1 MSDKTQNESPRRT
14 LTSLQSTGR
23 IGRSTLK
30 QGLMSWFSY
39 AGIEFNAIDADPEH
53 HTLSSWYPDITDR
66 KPYRD
71 ENHLLPILN
80 TIGEAPVQ
88 LIDFPSQETQ
98 SILRAFEHFNA
109 FELFAA
115 KNTRPTV
122 FIFASD
128 ERAAMLSA
136 HQIITAFESQADYVI
151 VENPARFTCQVFYHS
166 KLPEILKTFNA
177 PTIQIPRITA
187 ATMETLDGASK
198 QMKKA
203 LTFREAEPV
212 LEMGSRFELEHW
224 RNRLFVQFEDIADV
238 LLESPEL
245 IQKKVERPRQKK
257 LSVIDPYDL

>member
-1 MSDKTQNESPRRT
+1 MSDKTQHGPPRRT

-53 HTLSSWYPDITDR
+53 HTLSSWYPDITDK
-66 KPYRD
+66 KPYHD
-71 ENHLLPILN
+71 ENDLLPVLN

-98 SILRAFEHFNA
+98 SILRALEHFNA
-109 FELFAA
+109 FELFEA

-122 FIFASD
+122 SD

-136 HQIITAFESQADYVI
+136 HQIITAFDSHADYVI
-151 VENPARFTCQVFYHS
+151 VENPARFGSQVFYRS
-166 KLPEILKTFNA
+166 KLPEILEKFNA
-177 PTIQIPRITA
+177 PTIRIPRITA
-187 ATMETLDGASK
+187 TTIDILDDASK

-212 LEMGSRFELEHW
+212 LEIGSRFELEHW
-224 RNRLFVQFEDIADV
+224 RNRLFAQFEDIAH
-238 LLESPEL
+238 LLLQSADL
-245 IQKKVERPRQKK
+245 IQKKVERPKQKK
-257 LSVIDPYDL
+257 LAAIDPYDL

>member
-1 MSDKTQNESPRRT
+1 MSDLTLKEGKSRI

-30 QGLMSWFSY
+30 QALMSWFSY

-53 HTLSSWYPDITDR
+53 HTLSSWYPDLTDK

-71 ENHLLPILN
+71 EQDLLPILN
-80 TIGEAPVQ
+80 SIGEAPVQ

-98 SILRAFEHFNA
+98 SILGAFEHFNA
-109 FELFAA
+109 IKLFES

-136 HQIITAFESQADYVI
+136 HQIISGFESAADYVL
-151 VENPARFTCQVFYHS
+151 VENPARFTSQVFYRS
-166 KLPEILKTFNA
+166 KLPEILRQFKA
-177 PTIQIPRITA
+177 PTIQTPRIA
-187 ATMETLDGASK
+187 GGTLAILDDASK
-198 QMKKA
+198 RMKKA

-212 LEMGSRFELEHW
+212 LEIGSRFELEHW
-224 RNRLFVQFEDIADV
+224 RNRLFAQFEDIAE
-238 LLESPEL
+238 LLLPSAQL
-245 IQKKVERPRQKK
+245 IQKKVDRPKQRR
-257 LSVIDPYDL
+257 LAAIDAYDL